1 MNIFKFEFKRLL
13 KSCLT
18 WTVVCGVMIA
28 LFMSLF
34 PTMADMGIQELVN
47 DKMGALSVDM
57 LKVFNIDAGMD
68 FSDIF
73 NYMAYVIQY
82 IAMASAVYGAIL
94 GVNAL
99 IKEESQ
105 GTIEFL
111 YSKPIKR
118 SKIVTTKLLSIILIY
133 FVYIVIIGA
142 ITIIVSLFVKPDN
155 VKLIELLINIKIVY
169 MGMFIL
175 GLVFMSIG
183 MLISALVKSDK
194 GGIPISIGIFFVS
207 YLFGIIGKLKEDFE
221 LLKYFSPFD
230 YYAPGELLKNG
241 FEMKFVIIGLCVMFV
256 SIASTYLIYEKK
268 DMNI

>member
-1 MNIFKFEFKRLL
+1 MNIFSFEFKRLL
-13 KSCLT
+13 KSCLI
-18 WTVVCGVMIA
+18 WSAVCGMMIVLFMA
-28 LFMSLF
+28 LFPSME
-34 PTMADMGIQELVN
+34 DMGMKELVN
-47 DKMGALSVDM
+47 DKMSGISLDM
-57 LKVFNIDAGMD
+57 LKAFNIDAGMD

-73 NYMAYVIQY
+73 NYLGYVIQY

-94 GVNAL
+94 GVNSL

-111 YSKPIKR
+111 YSKPITR
-118 SKIVTTKLLSIILIY
+118 SKIVTSKLLSIILIY
-133 FVYIVIIGA
+133 FIYIFIIGA
-142 ITIIVSLFVKPDN
+142 ATILVCLAVKPDN
-155 VKLIELLINIKIVY
+155 VEIMDILINIKIVY

-183 MLISALVKSDK
+183 MLISALAKSDK

-207 YLFGIIGKLKEDFE
+207 YLLGLIGKLKEDFE
-221 LLKYFSPFD
+221 FLKYFSPFD

-241 FEMKFVIIGLCVMFV
+241 FEMKFVIIGLCIMFV
-256 SIASTYLIYEKK
+256 SIVSTYLVYKRK

>member
-13 KSCLT
+13 KSCVT
-18 WTVVCGVMIA
+18 WSAVCSMMIV
-28 LFMSLF
+28 LFMGLF
-34 PTMADMGIQELVN
+34 PSMADMGIQELVN
-47 DKMGALSVDM
+47 SKMSSLSLDM
-57 LKVFNIDAGMD
+57 LKAFNIDSAMD

-73 NYMAYVIQY
+73 NYLAYVIQY

-94 GVNAL
+94 GVNSL

-133 FVYIVIIGA
+133 SLYIIIIG
-142 ITIIVSLFVKPDN
+142 IVTMVICIAVKSDS
-155 VKLIELLINIKIVY
+155 VKTMDLLMNIKIVY
-169 MGMFIL
+169 TGMFIL
-175 GLVFMSIG
+175 GLVFMFIG
-183 MLISALVKSDK
+183 VLISVLSKSDK

-221 LLKYFSPFD
+221 FLKYFSPFD
-230 YYAPGELLKNG
+230 YYAPGELLKTG
-241 FEMKFVIIGLCVMFV
+241 FEMEFVIIGICIMFV